1 MTTDSFL
8 PKKIALPTSEIA
20 FLIEVLTAM
29 VNSEALDQTVKSK
42 AQGLLSVLK
51 ISLFTRSG
59 EGN

>member
-8 PKKIALPTSEIA
+8 PGKIALPTSEIA
-20 FLIEVLTAM
+20 VLIEVLTAM
-29 VNSEALDQTVKSK
+29 VDSEALDQTVKNK
-42 AQGLLSVLK
+42 AQGLLSGLK